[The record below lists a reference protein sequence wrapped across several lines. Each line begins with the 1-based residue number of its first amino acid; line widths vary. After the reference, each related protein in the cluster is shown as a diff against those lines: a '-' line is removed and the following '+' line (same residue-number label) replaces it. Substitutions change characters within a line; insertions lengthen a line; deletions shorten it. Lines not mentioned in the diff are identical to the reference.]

1 MLGVGIFA
9 GLALGKVAQWV
20 LRQLGDRLRNRGWV
34 IRGTVFANA
43 ASPTSLLLFAMGLA
57 FGLSWVVMS
66 PAVSDFISRI
76 LALLYII
83 AGGWFL
89 YNLVDVVDLAMRR
102 HVAKTRTTLDDQIV
116 PLVRKTLRIFLVVV
130 VVLFTAENIFNAD
143 ITAWMAGLGIA
154 GLAVII
160 AIMTLTSGCV
170 RKTMQKEVDR
180 IVAEVLDYSTR
191 IIEPELKLQ
200 RVRLD
205 RMLRDSEKR
214 RIDQYRALALVMA
227 DSMMNFQM
235 KLVQMKED
243 TVYQLSD
250 SEIDYYNRSQKVMRD
265 IITGCWEILDNHPEE
280 FTELQKEMYPKMVAW
295 QKELMDIVSKNLPN
309 SFRNEF
315 KKEGLKILG
324 MEQLGPNNMSPVFF
338 LLSEPKTNF
347 PLETLKEALLR
358 TNLSDIGK

>member
-1 MLGVGIFA
+1 M
-9 GLALGKVAQWV
+9 KKSEK
-20 LRQLGDRLRNRGWV
+20 RNR
-34 IRGTVFANA
+34 
-43 ASPTSLLLFAMGLA
+43 
-57 FGLSWVVMS
+57 
-66 PAVSDFISRI
+66 
-76 LALLYII
+76 I
-83 AGGWFL
+83 A
-89 YNLVDVVDLAMRR
+89 
-102 HVAKTRTTLDDQIV
+102 
-116 PLVRKTLRIFLVVV
+116 
-130 VVLFTAENIFNAD
+130 
-143 ITAWMAGLGIA
+143 GIA

-265 IITGCWEILDNHPEE
+265 IITGCWEILDNHEE
-280 FTELQKEMYPKMVAW
+280 AFSFIQRDMYPKTVIW
-295 QKELMDIVSKNLPN
+295 QKEVMEIISKNLP
-309 SFRNEF
+309 SGFRDEF
-315 KKEGLKILG
+315 ATERSGLQVLG
-324 MEQLGPNNMSPVFF
+324 MEKLSPNNMQQVFF
-338 LLSEPKTNF
+338 ILYEPKTNF
-347 PLETLKEALLR
+347 PLNKLKDMLKRMLKDDR
-358 TNLSDIGK
+358 

>member
-1 MLGVGIFA
+1 M
-9 GLALGKVAQWV
+9 KKSEK
-20 LRQLGDRLRNRGWV
+20 RNR
-34 IRGTVFANA
+34 
-43 ASPTSLLLFAMGLA
+43 
-57 FGLSWVVMS
+57 
-66 PAVSDFISRI
+66 
-76 LALLYII
+76 I
-83 AGGWFL
+83 A
-89 YNLVDVVDLAMRR
+89 
-102 HVAKTRTTLDDQIV
+102 
-116 PLVRKTLRIFLVVV
+116 
-130 VVLFTAENIFNAD
+130 
-143 ITAWMAGLGIA
+143 GIA

-265 IITGCWEILDNHPEE
+265 IITGCWEILDNHPGE
-280 FTELQKEMYPKMVAW
+280 FAELQKEMYPKMVAW
-295 QKELMDIVSKNLPN
+295 QKELMDIVSTNLPN

-315 KKEGLKILG
+315 KKKGLKILG

-338 LLSEPKTNF
+338 LLYEPKTNF

-358 TNLSDIGK
+358 TNLSYTGK

>member
-1 MLGVGIFA
+1 M
-9 GLALGKVAQWV
+9 KKSEK
-20 LRQLGDRLRNRGWV
+20 RNR
-34 IRGTVFANA
+34 
-43 ASPTSLLLFAMGLA
+43 
-57 FGLSWVVMS
+57 
-66 PAVSDFISRI
+66 
-76 LALLYII
+76 I
-83 AGGWFL
+83 A
-89 YNLVDVVDLAMRR
+89 
-102 HVAKTRTTLDDQIV
+102 
-116 PLVRKTLRIFLVVV
+116 
-130 VVLFTAENIFNAD
+130 
-143 ITAWMAGLGIA
+143 GIA

-160 AIMTLTSGCV
+160 AIMTLTLGCV

-265 IITGCWEILDNHPEE
+265 IITGCWEILDNHPGE
-280 FTELQKEMYPKMVAW
+280 FAELQKEMYPKMVAW

-338 LLSEPKTNF
+338 LLYEPKTNF

>member
-1 MLGVGIFA
+1 M
-9 GLALGKVAQWV
+9 KKSEK
-20 LRQLGDRLRNRGWV
+20 RNR
-34 IRGTVFANA
+34 
-43 ASPTSLLLFAMGLA
+43 
-57 FGLSWVVMS
+57 
-66 PAVSDFISRI
+66 
-76 LALLYII
+76 I
-83 AGGWFL
+83 A
-89 YNLVDVVDLAMRR
+89 
-102 HVAKTRTTLDDQIV
+102 
-116 PLVRKTLRIFLVVV
+116 
-130 VVLFTAENIFNAD
+130 
-143 ITAWMAGLGIA
+143 GIA

-191 IIEPELKLQ
+191 TIEPELKLQ

-265 IITGCWEILDNHPEE
+265 IITGCWEILDNHQEE
-280 FTELQKEMYPKMVAW
+280 FTGLQKEMYPKMVAW

-338 LLSEPKTNF
+338 LLYEPKTNF

-358 TNLSDIGK
+358 TNLSYTGK

>member
-1 MLGVGIFA
+1 
-9 GLALGKVAQWV
+9 
-20 LRQLGDRLRNRGWV
+20 
-34 IRGTVFANA
+34 
-43 ASPTSLLLFAMGLA
+43 
-57 FGLSWVVMS
+57 
-66 PAVSDFISRI
+66 
-76 LALLYII
+76 
-83 AGGWFL
+83 
-89 YNLVDVVDLAMRR
+89 
-102 HVAKTRTTLDDQIV
+102 
-116 PLVRKTLRIFLVVV
+116 
-130 VVLFTAENIFNAD
+130 
-143 ITAWMAGLGIA
+143 
-154 GLAVII
+154 
-160 AIMTLTSGCV
+160 
-170 RKTMQKEVDR
+170 MQKEVDR

-191 IIEPELKLQ
+191 TIEPELKLQ

-265 IITGCWEILDNHPEE
+265 IITGCWEILDNHQEE
-280 FTELQKEMYPKMVAW
+280 FTGLQKEMYPKMVAW
-295 QKELMDIVSKNLPN
+295 QKELMDIVSTNLPN

-315 KKEGLKILG
+315 KKKGLKILG

-338 LLSEPKTNF
+338 LLYEPKTNF

-358 TNLSDIGK
+358 TNLSYTGK

>member
-1 MLGVGIFA
+1 
-9 GLALGKVAQWV
+9 
-20 LRQLGDRLRNRGWV
+20 
-34 IRGTVFANA
+34 
-43 ASPTSLLLFAMGLA
+43 
-57 FGLSWVVMS
+57 
-66 PAVSDFISRI
+66 
-76 LALLYII
+76 
-83 AGGWFL
+83 
-89 YNLVDVVDLAMRR
+89 
-102 HVAKTRTTLDDQIV
+102 
-116 PLVRKTLRIFLVVV
+116 
-130 VVLFTAENIFNAD
+130 
-143 ITAWMAGLGIA
+143 
-154 GLAVII
+154 
-160 AIMTLTSGCV
+160 MTLTSGCV

-191 IIEPELKLQ
+191 TIEPELKLQ

-265 IITGCWEILDNHPEE
+265 IITGCWEILDNHQEE
-280 FTELQKEMYPKMVAW
+280 FTGLQKEMYPKMVAW
-295 QKELMDIVSKNLPN
+295 QKELMDIVSTNLPN

-315 KKEGLKILG
+315 KKKGLKILG

-338 LLSEPKTNF
+338 LLYEPKTNF

-358 TNLSDIGK
+358 TNLSYTGK

>member
-1 MLGVGIFA
+1 M
-9 GLALGKVAQWV
+9 KKSEK
-20 LRQLGDRLRNRGWV
+20 RNR
-34 IRGTVFANA
+34 
-43 ASPTSLLLFAMGLA
+43 
-57 FGLSWVVMS
+57 
-66 PAVSDFISRI
+66 
-76 LALLYII
+76 I
-83 AGGWFL
+83 A
-89 YNLVDVVDLAMRR
+89 
-102 HVAKTRTTLDDQIV
+102 
-116 PLVRKTLRIFLVVV
+116 
-130 VVLFTAENIFNAD
+130 
-143 ITAWMAGLGIA
+143 GIA

-191 IIEPELKLQ
+191 TIEPELKLQ

-265 IITGCWEILDNHPEE
+265 IITGCWEILDNHQEE
-280 FTELQKEMYPKMVAW
+280 FTGLQKEMYPKMVAW

-315 KKEGLKILG
+315 KKKGLKILG

-338 LLSEPKTNF
+338 LLYEPKTNF

-358 TNLSDIGK
+358 TNLSYTGK

>member
-1 MLGVGIFA
+1 M
-9 GLALGKVAQWV
+9 KKSEK
-20 LRQLGDRLRNRGWV
+20 RNR
-34 IRGTVFANA
+34 
-43 ASPTSLLLFAMGLA
+43 
-57 FGLSWVVMS
+57 
-66 PAVSDFISRI
+66 
-76 LALLYII
+76 I
-83 AGGWFL
+83 A
-89 YNLVDVVDLAMRR
+89 
-102 HVAKTRTTLDDQIV
+102 
-116 PLVRKTLRIFLVVV
+116 
-130 VVLFTAENIFNAD
+130 
-143 ITAWMAGLGIA
+143 GIA

-160 AIMTLTSGCV
+160 AIMTLTLGCV

-265 IITGCWEILDNHPEE
+265 IITGCWEILDNHQEE
-280 FTELQKEMYPKMVAW
+280 FTGLQKEMYPKMVAW
-295 QKELMDIVSKNLPN
+295 QKELMDIVSTNLPN

-315 KKEGLKILG
+315 KKKGLKILG

-338 LLSEPKTNF
+338 LLYEPKTNF

-358 TNLSDIGK
+358 TNLSYTGK

>member
-1 MLGVGIFA
+1 M
-9 GLALGKVAQWV
+9 KKSEK
-20 LRQLGDRLRNRGWV
+20 RNR
-34 IRGTVFANA
+34 
-43 ASPTSLLLFAMGLA
+43 
-57 FGLSWVVMS
+57 
-66 PAVSDFISRI
+66 
-76 LALLYII
+76 I
-83 AGGWFL
+83 A
-89 YNLVDVVDLAMRR
+89 
-102 HVAKTRTTLDDQIV
+102 
-116 PLVRKTLRIFLVVV
+116 
-130 VVLFTAENIFNAD
+130 
-143 ITAWMAGLGIA
+143 GIA

-280 FTELQKEMYPKMVAW
+280 FTGLQKEMYPKMVAW
-295 QKELMDIVSKNLPN
+295 QKELMDIVSTNLPN

-315 KKEGLKILG
+315 KKKGLKILG

-338 LLSEPKTNF
+338 LLYEPKTNF

-358 TNLSDIGK
+358 TNLSYTGK

>member
-1 MLGVGIFA
+1 M
-9 GLALGKVAQWV
+9 KKSEK
-20 LRQLGDRLRNRGWV
+20 RNR
-34 IRGTVFANA
+34 
-43 ASPTSLLLFAMGLA
+43 
-57 FGLSWVVMS
+57 
-66 PAVSDFISRI
+66 
-76 LALLYII
+76 I
-83 AGGWFL
+83 A
-89 YNLVDVVDLAMRR
+89 
-102 HVAKTRTTLDDQIV
+102 
-116 PLVRKTLRIFLVVV
+116 
-130 VVLFTAENIFNAD
+130 
-143 ITAWMAGLGIA
+143 GIA

-191 IIEPELKLQ
+191 TIEPELKLQ

-265 IITGCWEILDNHPEE
+265 IITGCWEILDNHQEE
-280 FTELQKEMYPKMVAW
+280 FTGLQKEMYPKMVAW
-295 QKELMDIVSKNLPN
+295 QKELMDIVSTNLPN

-315 KKEGLKILG
+315 KKKGLKILG

-338 LLSEPKTNF
+338 LLYEPKTNF

-358 TNLSDIGK
+358 TNLSYTGK